1 MTARRVVL
9 GALTSLLW
17 MCSAYAGQNAAGSST
32 EPPQHATIPRAPDST
47 AASVAD
53 PDTLERWASGRYRI
67 TPSDV
72 IELKFPYVP
81 EFDQVVTVQ
90 PDGYVT
96 LRGIGDVYAQSRSV
110 PELRQIVQDS
120 YASILRDPVVTITLR
135 DFEKPYFIAAGQ
147 VKTPGKFELRG
158 PMTLTQGIALA
169 GGLTDMAKHS
179 QVVLF
184 RRYSDDM
191 LEVKQVD
198 VKRMYASKDLSEDY
212 LLRPGDTIFVPKSL
226 ISRLKPFLPTAGIGL
241 YLNPFSW

>member
-1 MTARRVVL
+1 
-9 GALTSLLW
+9 
-17 MCSAYAGQNAAGSST
+17 
-32 EPPQHATIPRAPDST
+32 
-47 AASVAD
+47 
-53 PDTLERWASGRYRI
+53 
-67 TPSDV
+67 
-72 IELKFPYVP
+72 
-81 EFDQVVTVQ
+81 
-90 PDGYVT
+90 
-96 LRGIGDVYAQSRSV
+96 VYAQSRSV